1 MKLEEQII
9 SETTLSVGYLEAKN
23 KESFLVGARVAFS
36 KTEEHFE
43 KETESLKREL
53 LHYKTQYAIA
63 TSDLKTLASII
74 TRYSQE

>member
-43 KETESLKREL
+43 KQIESL
-53 LHYKTQYAIA
+53 
-63 TSDLKTLASII
+63 
-74 TRYSQE
+74 